1 MIIHHSRTIVSP
13 LKRFLNA
20 SEVPGFGRFL
30 SQGSTEHLDLI
41 MASDSVVREDE
52 ENKLKVDLYF
62 DTISP
67 YSWPAFEVLC
77 RYKQRWNIELTWK
90 PVFMGGLVTGA
101 GNTYV
106 DNLAACP
113 SKAMYMFKDL
123 ESRVGNFYDI
133 SLCTKAD
140 PISHI
145 AIIGSLAQQRFVTSV
160 LQNCADKVENVCREI
175 WQRSWGPEDAT
186 SHTPE
191 DLKLCAE
198 RAGLSDEQ
206 INICLSAMKDTSVK
220 QILKQTTEEAVERG
234 AFGAPTM
241 FFNKGGREEM
251 VWGSDRFEMVGSLY
265 GLEWKGPKPQ

>member
-1 MIIHHSRTIVSP
+1 MLINGSRTFVITSV
-13 LKRFLNA
+13 KRFQFTSVA
-20 SEVPGFGRFL
+20 PRFQRFL
-30 SQGSTEHLDLI
+30 SQ
-41 MASDSVVREDE
+41 DSVAKDDGGTV
-52 ENKLKVDLYF
+52 LKVDFYF

-77 RYKQRWNIELTWK
+77 RYKQRWNIDLSWK

-106 DNLAACP
+106 DNLTACP
-113 SKAMYMFKDL
+113 SKAIYMFKDL

-133 SLCTKAD
+133 SLCTKED
-140 PISHI
+140 PITHI

-160 LQNCADKVENVCREI
+160 LQNCPDKVESVCREI

-186 SHTPE
+186 SHTSQ
-191 DLKLCAE
+191 DLKLCAA

-206 INICLSAMKDTSVK
+206 TNICLSGMKDTSVK
-220 QILKQTTEEAVERG
+220 QTLKKTTEEAVERG

-251 VWGSDRFEMVGSLY
+251 VWGSDRFEMIGSLY